1 VRLGI
6 LGLGRYWQQLRTI
19 LKRSKVW
26 SVAAVFD
33 QVHHHA
39 TREALHLG
47 ARAAE
52 SVWQLVSWP
61 GLDAL
66 VYCDGQWFGLWPLE
80 LAQQL
85 PDPAAAS
92 GGGVADTDP
101 QAAAEASSAKQWYR
115 PWLCFVPP
123 IAASGSDWRVL
134 ERLADANF
142 PVHFDWPEWHTLPM
156 ARLRHRLVRRLGR
169 LVWASADFL
178 GSPDASWT
186 GWPGTAQF
194 SSSQR
199 WRIRWLSG
207 LIALT
212 QLTGSTAEIL
222 EVQIL
227 GQDQG
232 LTGALLLLKLQ
243 MDEYAFTAQIR
254 VLETTG
260 APATHLSAKG
270 VGDPAIQNA
279 AAWRFRLVGEAGEL
293 HIPGPDGVEW
303 QDRRG
308 RILETFRV
316 YRSPLLVSLRHFR
329 RRVQE
334 HGIGGGKPTVEG
346 DWPPASLQQLARYGQ
361 RLEQLCSGD

>member
-1 VRLGI
+1 MHLGI
-6 LGLGRYWQQLRTI
+6 LGLGRYWHQLRTI

-33 QVHHHA
+33 QVQHHA
-39 TREALHLG
+39 TREALRLG

-61 GLDAL
+61 GIDAI

-80 LAQQL
+80 LAWQL
-85 PDPAAAS
+85 PEAAAAN
-92 GGGVADTDP
+92 GGGVAENAS
-101 QAAAEASSAKQWYR
+101 QAPAEGSSAKLRYR

-123 IAASGSDWRVL
+123 IAPSGSDWRIL
-134 ERLADANF
+134 ERLANANF
-142 PVHFDWPEWHTLPM
+142 PVHFDWPEWHTLLM

-178 GSPDASWT
+178 ASPDASWAD
-186 GWPGTAQF
+186 WPGTAQV

-199 WRIRWLSG
+199 WRIRCLSG

-222 EVQIL
+222 EMQIL
-227 GQDQG
+227 GQHQE
-232 LTGALLLLKLQ
+232 LPGALLLLKLQ
-243 MDEYAFTAQIR
+243 TDEYAFPAHIR

-260 APATHLSAKG
+260 ALASHWCAQV
-270 VGDPAIQNA
+270 VGDPAIQSA
-279 AAWRFRLVGEAGEL
+279 AAWRFRLVGESGEL
-293 HIPGPDGVEW
+293 TIPGPEGVEW

-308 RILETFRV
+308 RIVETFRA
-316 YRSPLLVSLRHFR
+316 YRSPLRVSLRHFR
-329 RRVQE
+329 SRVHE
-334 HGIGGGKPTVEG
+334 HGIGGGKPAVKG
-346 DWPPASLQQLARYGQ
+346 DWPPASLLQLARYCQ
-361 RLEQLCSGD
+361 QLEQLCRAD